1 MRLGEY
7 QIKAHNTAT
16 VDDVDVY
23 SLGLIGEAGS
33 VASAIKKF
41 KRDAPAVQQLKRAIA
56 EELGDTL
63 WYLAE
68 IATRFDLKLE
78 DIAAENIAKTEFLFN
93 FGNLNDS
100 DFPSDQ
106 RFPRELDI
114 RFDDDGTRLQLF
126 RGNEPIGAPLTDNA
140 YDDDGYRYHDAV
152 HLAYMT
158 VLGWSPVMRSLLKCK
173 RKSKRKVDE
182 VEDGARARALEEG
195 ISIMVFS
202 QSKAQGTQSLFADL
216 AQVPFW
222 LLENIKKM
230 TTDIEVKAKSVTEW
244 RTAIAEGFKLMDQ
257 LRTHKGGIAT
267 CNLDVRT
274 LTFRPPES

>member
-182 VEDGARARALEEG
+182 VEDGARARALVA
-195 ISIMVFS
+195 S
-202 QSKAQGTQSLFADL
+202 
-216 AQVPFW
+216 
-222 LLENIKKM
+222 
-230 TTDIEVKAKSVTEW
+230 
-244 RTAIAEGFKLMDQ
+244 
-257 LRTHKGGIAT
+257 
-267 CNLDVRT
+267 LDVV
-274 LTFRPPES
+274 